1 LYLKFSHSLKNISF
15 SALIFSIS
23 AQIVSFSA
31 PTVSVS
37 AQKQKIIFQVGHG
50 RSGPGVQAPAFR
62 PTFYVG
68 LSSKYL
74 LFRTVA
80 LVSLFPACTT
90 SATTPR

>member
-1 LYLKFSHSLKNISF
+1 LYLKFPHSLKNISF

-50 RSGPGVQAPAFR
+50 RSGPGVQARRSGPGFQAHFLR
-62 PTFYVG
+62 GPEQQIFTFQDSG
-68 LSSKYL
+68 ASKP
-74 LFRTVA
+74 
-80 LVSLFPACTT
+80 VSGMYY
-90 SATTPR
+90 